1 MAAWFG
7 RKKIGVGWGPT
18 SWQGWLT
25 LAGYVVLVIFIGRL
39 FPVHSAPG
47 LYYAAVGVA
56 TLTLLVVAVVTSRPS
71 RRP

>member
-1 MAAWFG
+1 
-7 RKKIGVGWGPT
+7 
-18 SWQGWLT
+18 
-25 LAGYVVLVIFIGRL
+25 VVLVIFIGRL